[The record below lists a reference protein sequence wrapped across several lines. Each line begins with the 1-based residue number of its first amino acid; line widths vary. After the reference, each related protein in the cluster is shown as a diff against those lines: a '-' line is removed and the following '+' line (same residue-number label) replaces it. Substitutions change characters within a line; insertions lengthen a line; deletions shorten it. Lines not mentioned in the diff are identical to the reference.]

1 METNLMVGPSG
12 RKSNPTQ
19 RAPRHRPRAESVV
32 RVLGL
37 CGLLSAVFSATA
49 GFLEIPLLLGVAG
62 ATMVVGN
69 VYAIVGGRRRRRGL
83 R

>member
-1 METNLMVGPSG
+1 MDTNLTIGRTG
-12 RKSNPTQ
+12 RKSNPTP
-19 RAPRHRPRAESVV
+19 RALRHGPRAESVV

-49 GFLEIPLLLGVAG
+49 GFFEIPLLLGVAG

-69 VYAIVGGRRRRRGL
+69 VFAIVGCRRSRRASR
-83 R
+83 